1 METEVM
7 EMPTTTTTEMTV
19 ETPTNTENAREQD
32 YKNAI
37 NEVETILK
45 KYNLTLSAE
54 VVVTTNGNFPRVFVT
69 EIPTETAE

>member
-1 METEVM
+1 METEVL
-7 EMPTTTTTEMTV
+7 EMPTNTTTV
-19 ETPTNTENAREQD
+19 ETPTNTENTREED

-37 NEVETILK
+37 NEVEAILK

-54 VVVTTNGNFPRVFVT
+54 VVVTTNGNYPRVFVT

>member
-1 METEVM
+1 METEVL
-7 EMPTTTTTEMTV
+7 EMPTPTTMTV
-19 ETPTNTENAREQD
+19 ETPTNTENAREAD

-54 VVVTTNGNFPRVFVT
+54 VVVTTNGNYPRVFVT

>member
-1 METEVM
+1 METEVL
-7 EMPTTTTTEMTV
+7 EMPTNTTTV
-19 ETPTNTENAREQD
+19 ETPTNTENTREED

-54 VVVTTNGNFPRVFVT
+54 VVVTTNGNYPRVFVS

>member
-1 METEVM
+1 MKTEVL
-7 EMPTTTTTEMTV
+7 EMPTPTTMTV
-19 ETPTNTENAREQD
+19 ETPTNTENTREED

-54 VVVTTNGNFPRVFVT
+54 VVVTTNGNYPRVFVA

>member
-1 METEVM
+1 METEVL
-7 EMPTTTTTEMTV
+7 EMPTNTTTV
-19 ETPTNTENAREQD
+19 ETPTNTENTREED

-54 VVVTTNGNFPRVFVT
+54 VVVTTNGNYPRVFVT
-69 EIPTETAE
+69 EIPTAE

>member
-1 METEVM
+1 METEVL
-7 EMPTTTTTEMTV
+7 EMPTNTTTV
-19 ETPTNTENAREQD
+19 ETPTNTENTREED

-54 VVVTTNGNFPRVFVT
+54 VVVTTNGNYPRVFVT
-69 EIPTETAE
+69 EIPAETAE

>member
-7 EMPTTTTTEMTV
+7 EMPTNTTTV
-19 ETPTNTENAREQD
+19 ETPTNTENTREED

-54 VVVTTNGNFPRVFVT
+54 VVVTTNGNYPRVFVT

>member
-1 METEVM
+1 METEVL
-7 EMPTTTTTEMTV
+7 EMPTNTTTV
-19 ETPTNTENAREQD
+19 ETPTNTENTREED

-54 VVVTTNGNFPRVFVT
+54 VVVTTNGNYPRVFVT

>member
-1 METEVM
+1 METEVL
-7 EMPTTTTTEMTV
+7 EMPTPTTMTV
-19 ETPTNTENAREQD
+19 ETPTNTENTREED

-54 VVVTTNGNFPRVFVT
+54 VVVTTNGNYPRVFVA
-69 EIPTETAE
+69 EIPTKTAE

>member
-1 METEVM
+1 METEVL
-7 EMPTTTTTEMTV
+7 EMPTNTTTV
-19 ETPTNTENAREQD
+19 ETPTNTENTREED
-32 YKNAI
+32 CKNAI

-54 VVVTTNGNFPRVFVT
+54 VVVTTNGNYPRVFVT

>member
-7 EMPTTTTTEMTV
+7 EMPTPTTTEMTV
-19 ETPTNTENAREQD
+19 ETPTNTENTREED

-37 NEVETILK
+37 SEIENILK
-45 KYNLTLSAE
+45 KYNLALSAE
-54 VVVTTNGNFPRVFVT
+54 VVVTTNGNYPRVFVA

>member
-1 METEVM
+1 METEVL
-7 EMPTTTTTEMTV
+7 EMPTPTTMTV
-19 ETPTNTENAREQD
+19 ETPTNTENTREED

-54 VVVTTNGNFPRVFVT
+54 VVVTTNGNYPRVFVT
-69 EIPTETAE
+69 EIPAETAE

>member
-1 METEVM
+1 METEVL
-7 EMPTTTTTEMTV
+7 EMPTPTTMTV
-19 ETPTNTENAREQD
+19 ETPTNTENTREED

-37 NEVETILK
+37 NEVEAILK

-54 VVVTTNGNFPRVFVT
+54 VVVTTNGNYPRVFVA

>member
-1 METEVM
+1 METEVL
-7 EMPTTTTTEMTV
+7 EMPTNTTTV
-19 ETPTNTENAREQD
+19 ETPTNTENTREED

-54 VVVTTNGNFPRVFVT
+54 VVVTTNGNYPRVFVS
-69 EIPTETAE
+69 EIPMETAE